1 MSDEHL
7 HELLTRAGDDGRADA
22 QARAWAVVQQAFA
35 DDRDARANAS
45 SPRSADASGIGGR
58 PAPRGLLAA
67 AAVATAALVV
77 AIAVSSPG
85 AAVAHWLRD
94 QIIGKPG
101 VEHPAPA
108 LTRLPGGGHMLV
120 TARQGVWVVR
130 GDGSRRLLR
139 GYSGATWSPR
149 GLYLGAWRGH
159 ELFAIEP
166 GGRVHWSLARH
177 GPIRAAEWSPDGFR
191 IAYLTARSL
200 RVVAGDGTGDT
211 QLRRAVAPVA
221 PAWKPQAPHLLAFAP
236 RTRVVDVAATDVH
249 GLVWRRQLPRAV
261 RSLAWSPDG
270 RVLAVASRGRLTLLD
285 GSSGRVR
292 AILPN
297 PRGFR
302 LASIA
307 FAHAS
312 ARLAIVLLAPGGRSQ
327 ALTMNALA
335 RRPRPR
341 PLFAGAGSFAD
352 VQWSPNDRW
361 ILISWPAA
369 DQWLFLRAT
378 QVSAVRAVGDIARQF
393 DPEARTARFPK
404 IAGWCCG

>member
-1 MSDEHL
+1 MSGGHL
-7 HELLTRAGDDGRADA
+7 HELFARTGDDGRAEA

-35 DDRDARANAS
+35 DSREARASQAS
-45 SPRSADASGIGGR
+45 PPSPDGRGIVRR
-58 PAPRGLLAA
+58 PAPRGLVAA
-67 AAVATAALVV
+67 AAIATAALLV
-77 AIAVSSPG
+77 AVAVSSPG

-94 QIIGKPG
+94 HIMGRPG
-101 VEHPAPA
+101 VERSAPA
-108 LTRLPGGGHMLV
+108 LTRLPGRGHMLV
-120 TARQGVWVVR
+120 TARQGIWVVQ

-166 GGRVHWSLARH
+166 GGDVHWSLARH
-177 GPIRAAEWSPDGFR
+177 GAIRAADWSPDGFR
-191 IAYLTARSL
+191 IAYLTGTSL

-236 RTRVVDVAATDVH
+236 RARVVDVVATDVH

-261 RSLAWSPDG
+261 RALAWSPDG
-270 RVLAVASRGRLTLLD
+270 RILAVASRQRLTLMD

-292 AILPN
+292 AILPS

-302 LASIA
+302 LGSIA

-312 ARLAIVLLAPGGRSQ
+312 ARLAIVLHAPGGRSQ

-341 PLFAGAGSFAD
+341 PLFAGAGSFSD

-378 QVSAVRAVGDIARQF
+378 RVSAVRAVGDIARQF
-393 DPEARTARFPK
+393 DPAARTAHFPTV
-404 IAGWCCG
+404 AGWCCG